1 APNLASSI
9 PNVFSQYDGLS
20 IVKIQNDNS
29 TKLVISTQISNFLAT
44 LSIRI
49 DDNSILPE
57 TGPTTTGFK
66 VFNSARIYMSKDSI
80 KGRVKCLREIK
91 DANAT
96 ISLCVQSIEKMFNGE
111 EYLKIIDNDDLN
123 AVLEILVKQEI
134 AESAC
139 VIFES

>member
-1 APNLASSI
+1 MIAGEGKFSFTDFKNHTAS
-9 PNVFSQYDGLS
+9 
-20 IVKIQNDNS
+20 
-29 TKLVISTQISNFLAT
+29 LV
-44 LSIRI
+44 
-49 DDNSILPE
+49 
-57 TGPTTTGFK
+57 
-66 VFNSARIYMSKDSI
+66 
-80 KGRVKCLREIK
+80 K